1 MPKMKS
7 HSGAKKR
14 FKKTASG
21 KWLHRKAG
29 LRHLLTG
36 MSSKRGRTLRS
47 PNVIE
52 KKSSEGRLISDYLPY
67 K

>member
-14 FKKTASG
+14 FRKTSTG
-21 KWLHRKAG
+21 KWLHRKSG

-36 MSSKRGRTLRS
+36 MSAKRGRNLRTAK
-47 PNVIE
+47 VEE
-52 KKSSEGRLISDYLPY
+52 KNSAEGRLLKAYLPY
-67 K
+67 Q

>member
-1 MPKMKS
+1 MPKLKS

-14 FKKTASG
+14 FRKTKSG

-36 MSSKRGRTLRS
+36 MSAKRGRTLRTVKVEES
-47 PNVIE
+47 
-52 KKSSEGRLISDYLPY
+52 KSVEGKLLASYLPY

>member
-14 FKKTASG
+14 FRKTSTG
-21 KWLHRKAG
+21 KWTHRKSG

-36 MSSKRGRTLRS
+36 MSAKRGRTLRT
-47 PNVIE
+47 VKVEE
-52 KKSSEGRLISDYLPY
+52 KNSSEGRLLADYLPY

>member
-14 FKKTASG
+14 FRKTSSG
-21 KWLHRKAG
+21 KWLHRKSG

-36 MSSKRGRTLRS
+36 MLAKRGRNLRTAK
-47 PNVIE
+47 VEE
-52 KKSSEGRLISDYLPY
+52 KNSAEGRVLKAYLPY
-67 K
+67 Q

>member
-14 FKKTASG
+14 FRKSKSG
-21 KWLHRKAG
+21 KWTHRKAG

-36 MSSKRGRTLRS
+36 MSAKRGRQLRTAK
-47 PNVIE
+47 VE
-52 KKSSEGRLISDYLPY
+52 EAKSVEGKLLKSYLPY
-67 K
+67 D

>member
-1 MPKMKS
+1 MKS

-14 FKKTASG
+14 FRKTGTG

-36 MSSKRGRTLRS
+36 MSAKRGRNLRTTK
-47 PNVIE
+47 VEE
-52 KKSSEGRLISDYLPY
+52 KNSSEGRVLKSYLPY
-67 K
+67 E

>member
-14 FKKTASG
+14 FRKTSTG
-21 KWLHRKAG
+21 KWLHRKSG

-36 MSSKRGRTLRS
+36 MSAKRGRALHTVKVEGKNS
-47 PNVIE
+47 A
-52 KKSSEGRLISDYLPY
+52 EGRMLNGYLPY
-67 K
+67 A

>member
-14 FKKTASG
+14 FRKTSSG

-36 MSSKRGRTLRS
+36 MSAKRGRNLRTS
-47 PNVIE
+47 DVKE
-52 KKSSEGRLISDYLPY
+52 KNSAEGRLLADYLPY

>member
-14 FKKTASG
+14 FRKTTSV
-21 KWLHRKAG
+21 KWLHRKSG

-36 MSSKRGRTLRS
+36 MSAKRGRNLRTAK
-47 PNVIE
+47 VEE
-52 KKSSEGRLISDYLPY
+52 KNSAEGRVLKAYLPY
-67 K
+67 Q